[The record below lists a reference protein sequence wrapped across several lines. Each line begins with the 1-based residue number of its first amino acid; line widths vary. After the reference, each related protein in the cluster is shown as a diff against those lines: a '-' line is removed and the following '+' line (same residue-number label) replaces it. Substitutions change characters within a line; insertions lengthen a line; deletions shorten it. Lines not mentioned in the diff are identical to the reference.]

1 MTKSPGRQEFVVLFT
16 QGLTM
21 WRLIQ
26 FFRLAEV
33 GSVQLQ
39 MEEMVSR
46 GSRSV
51 RPSPHTPS
59 HSHSCSCVSC
69 GVTISCAPSRL
80 SPAAGTTHRRR
91 NPYLFA
97 SRTVHS
103 ILNTYLPHGTGPTR

>member
-1 MTKSPGRQEFVVLFT
+1 
-16 QGLTM
+16 M

-26 FFRLAEV
+26 FFRLAGV

-51 RPSPHTPS
+51 RPSPHPPS
-59 HSHSCSCVSC
+59 HSHSYVSVSC
-69 GVTISCAPSRL
+69 WVTASCGPSRL
-80 SPAAGTTHRRR
+80 SPAAVTTHRRR
-91 NPYLFA
+91 SPYLFA